1 MEQIIEQLMKVNE
14 RDWLDVIG
22 ILIPIILT
30 VVIIIQNIIYFNRS
44 DKLQKQI
51 HNRDR
56 INQYH
61 NDILMIYNTYYE
73 FSDVVF
79 TSGFADNVKSANIN
93 RASTWTNNLI
103 TLRIS
108 IGRKID
114 LSKLIFGQS
123 NKKLYCVL
131 EERFKLAIEIIDK
144 YLSYV
149 NSGRLFEVSENAWAT
164 VIPSNPLGI
173 TFKYNYEILA
183 QNKTMYDNF
192 MKLCQ
197 SEELVEIETLTK
209 DYQDKHKY
217 DNFDKYFEEYFSL
230 DKL

>member
-1 MEQIIEQLMKVNE
+1 MNQIIEQLVKVNE

-30 VVIIIQNIIYFNRS
+30 IVIIIQNIIYFNRS
-44 DKLQKQI
+44 NKLQKQI

-61 NDILMIYNTYYE
+61 NDILMIYNTFYE
-73 FSDVVF
+73 FCDVIF
-79 TSGFADNVKSANIN
+79 TSGFANNVKSANISL
-93 RASTWTNNLI
+93 ASTWINNLN
-103 TLRIS
+103 TLRLS

-123 NKKLYCVL
+123 NKELNCAL

-144 YLSYV
+144 YLMYI
-149 NSGRLFEVSENAWAT
+149 NSGRLLEVSENAWVT
-164 VIPSNPLGI
+164 IIPQNPIGI
-173 TFKYNYEILA
+173 TFKYNYEALA
-183 QNKTMYDNF
+183 QNATMYSNF

-197 SEELVEIETLTK
+197 SKELEEIETLTK
-209 DYQDKHKY
+209 DYQAKHNY
-217 DNFDKYFEEYFSL
+217 DNYDKYFEEYFTL